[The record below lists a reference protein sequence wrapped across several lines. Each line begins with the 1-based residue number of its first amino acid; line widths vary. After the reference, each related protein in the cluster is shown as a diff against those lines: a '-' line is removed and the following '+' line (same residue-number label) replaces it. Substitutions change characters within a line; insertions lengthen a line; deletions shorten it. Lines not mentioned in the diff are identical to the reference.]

1 METRDAETKGSTLM
15 LVFPFLLGAG
25 GLLAYRTVSAAVARS
40 PLAFSAPV
48 LDLGEIGPGGTAS
61 GTVWL
66 ANPSSAPVRIETV
79 RHSCGCTTSEVAR
92 GVPAGGRVPFGVR
105 LVTGRSLGD
114 ERQEAHVY
122 AALVTPSRSRFRS
135 SPTWSPVPPA
145 PLPRRGRSRTRTN
158 PYPVPS
164 AERRPRPLRK
174 THEDSSKSSRPARPC

>member
-79 RHSCGCTTSEVAR
+79 RHSCGCTTSAVAR

-122 AALVTPSRSRFRS
+122 AAGH
-135 SPTWSPVPPA
+135 A
-145 PLPRRGRSRTRTN
+145 EPLTLSILAH
-158 PYPVPS
+158 VV
-164 AERRPRPLRK
+164 ARP
-174 THEDSSKSSRPARPC
+174 SRPAAKARTVADADEPLPCTLGGTPPPTAP